1 MRGQKISPLPGTLP
15 FRDSI
20 LRQFGVRI
28 RASQA
33 LYRLSYGTWPT
44 FDRSFSVEEKFTESF
59 DDVLS
64 EGEGAANYS
73 RKEGILWGEP
83 TSKTFHP
90 LRNLPDGFA
99 TDPTF

>member
-1 MRGQKISPLPGTLP
+1 M
-15 FRDSI
+15 
-20 LRQFGVRI
+20 
-28 RASQA
+28 
-33 LYRLSYGTWPT
+33 
-44 FDRSFSVEEKFTESF
+44 EEKFTESF

-73 RKEGILWGEP
+73 RKEGILWGGRTAQP